1 MAHRSSWTESSKPRW
16 SDVSGC
22 FGDGDWQG
30 GRAATFAI
38 FSTFEI
44 STFELTASLSRG
56 PAPGYNRWVLDILL
70 KIVATL
76 GLVALN
82 AYFVACEFAA
92 VTARP
97 GRLKPLAKTS
107 LLARAAL
114 RVKDRLDLY
123 LSSCQ
128 LGLSL
133 ATLALGAVTEPAIGS
148 LVEPLTSVLPI
159 GHEAK
164 RAIAFTLSF
173 SLSVAL
179 HIVIGEQAP
188 KNLSIRTADRLLM
201 PLAPPLIAF
210 TYLFYPAIWLLNA
223 SANGV
228 LRLAR
233 MAPPPGA
240 ANGNHGSESA
250 HSQEELRALLLQA
263 VAAGTVPKSSARILT
278 GAFEFGEL
286 KVRQIMTPRLKVDYL
301 TLDEP
306 IGNVL
311 RTVQKSAYT
320 RLPLCDGDLDHV
332 VGLVHMKDLFAH
344 LQLSPG
350 KLRFADPD
358 PAVNGGQPIA
368 IADGLPGSALHVI
381 GSGDVDLR
389 QIKREILF
397 VPELT
402 PVPQLLRQ
410 FQARHLHLAVVVD
423 EYGATL
429 GIVTLEDVLE
439 EIVGEIEDEFDP
451 ATPNQPFVREADG
464 RCRVHGQYPAARTA
478 RPPGAA
484 RRAGPGRGRRH
495 GRRLRHPPVE
505 AVAQGRR
512 HGHARPLRRAGDG
525 RPAEP
530 CPTGGHQQ
538 HHPERRRTRRSRR
551 V

>member
-1 MAHRSSWTESSKPRW
+1 VYKRPVV
-16 SDVSGC
+16 DVL
-22 FGDGDWQG
+22 W
-30 GRAATFAI
+30 
-38 FSTFEI
+38 
-44 STFELTASLSRG
+44 
-56 PAPGYNRWVLDILL
+56 

-76 GLVALN
+76 GLVGLN
-82 AYFVACEFAA
+82 AFFVAAEFAA

-114 RVKDRLDLY
+114 QVKGRLDLY
-123 LSSCQ
+123 LSACQ
-128 LGLSL
+128 LGASL

-148 LVEPLTSVLPI
+148 LVEPLASLLRLGPESQKVV
-159 GHEAK
+159 
-164 RAIAFTLSF
+164 AFALSF
-173 SLSVAL
+173 SISVGL
-179 HIVIGEQAP
+179 HIVVGEQAP
-188 KNLSIRTADRLLM
+188 KNLSIRAADRILM
-201 PLAPPLIAF
+201 PLAMPLIGF

-223 SANGV
+223 SANAV

-233 MAPPPGA
+233 VPA
-240 ANGNHGSESA
+240 ADAHGGELA
-250 HSQEELRALLLQA
+250 HSHEELRALLLQA
-263 VAAGTVPKSSARILT
+263 VAAGTIPTGSAKILT

-301 TLDEP
+301 TLTEP
-306 IGNVL
+306 IDRVL

-344 LQLSPG
+344 LQLTPG
-350 KLRFADPD
+350 KLRFSDADQTASGSP
-358 PAVNGGQPIA
+358 PIA
-368 IADGLPGSALHVI
+368 IADGRPGSALHVI
-381 GSGDVDLR
+381 GSGDLDLVK
-389 QIKREILF
+389 IKREVLF

-464 RCRVHGQYPAARTA
+464 RCRVHGQYPLHELRD
-478 RPPGAA
+478 
-484 RRAGPGRGRRH
+484 
-495 GRRLRHPPVE
+495 RLALPDDVDLGVDVDTVGGYVTRQLKRWPK
-505 AVAQGRR
+505 
-512 HGHARPLRRAGDG
+512 AGDVVTLG
-525 RPAEP
+525 PYDVRVTAAQQNRVQQVVIGPTVDPAATP
-530 CPTGGHQQ
+530 ANGATTNQKSPG
-538 HHPERRRTRRSRR
+538 
-551 V
+551 

>member
-1 MAHRSSWTESSKPRW
+1 MLGIAW
-16 SDVSGC
+16 
-22 FGDGDWQG
+22 
-30 GRAATFAI
+30 
-38 FSTFEI
+38 
-44 STFELTASLSRG
+44 
-56 PAPGYNRWVLDILL
+56 

-76 GLVALN
+76 GLVGLN
-82 AYFVACEFAA
+82 AFFVAAEFSA

-114 RVKDRLDLY
+114 RIKGRLDLY
-123 LSSCQ
+123 LSACQ
-128 LGLSL
+128 LGASL

-148 LVEPLTSVLPI
+148 LVRPLTAALHLGP
-159 GHEAK
+159 EPAK
-164 RAIAFTLSF
+164 VVAFALSF
-173 SLSVAL
+173 ALSVGL
-179 HIVIGEQAP
+179 HIVVGEQAP
-188 KNLSIRTADRLLM
+188 KNLSIRVADRILM

-210 TYLFYPAIWLLNA
+210 TYLFYPFIWLLNTA
-223 SANGV
+223 ANAV
-228 LRLAR
+228 LKLAR
-233 MAPPPGA
+233 VPPA
-240 ANGNHGSESA
+240 ADPAHGGEVA
-250 HSQEELRALLLQA
+250 HSHEELRGLLVQA
-263 VAAGTVPKSSARILT
+263 VAAGTIPKATAKILT

-306 IGNVL
+306 IGRVL

-344 LQLSPG
+344 LQLVPG

-358 PAVNGGQPIA
+358 PAVGDGRPPPVPVA

-389 QIKREILF
+389 KVKRDVLF

-402 PVPQLLRQ
+402 PVPHLLGQ

-423 EYGATL
+423 EYGSTL

-451 ATPNQPFVREADG
+451 ATPHQPFVREPDG
-464 RCRVHGQYPAARTA
+464 RCRVHGQYPLHELRDRLSLPDDLDLGEDVDTVGGYVT
-478 RPPGAA
+478 RQLKRWPK
-484 RRAGPGRGRRH
+484 AGDVVALGPYEVR
-495 GRRLRHPPVE
+495 VT
-505 AVAQGRR
+505 VAQQNRVQQVMI
-512 HGHARPLRRAGDG
+512 APPAA
-525 RPAEP
+525 PAEP
-530 CPTGGHQQ
+530 AAGVARAG
-538 HHPERRRTRRSRR
+538 
-551 V
+551 

>member
-1 MAHRSSWTESSKPRW
+1 MF
-16 SDVSGC
+16 DV
-22 FGDGDWQG
+22 
-30 GRAATFAI
+30 
-38 FSTFEI
+38 
-44 STFELTASLSRG
+44 
-56 PAPGYNRWVLDILL
+56 LL

-82 AYFVACEFAA
+82 AFFVAAEFAA

-114 RVKDRLDLY
+114 RIKGQLDLY
-123 LSSCQ
+123 LSACQ
-128 LGLSL
+128 LGASL

-148 LVEPLTSVLPI
+148 LVKPLGPLLHLGPDSQRVVDYV
-159 GHEAK
+159 
-164 RAIAFTLSF
+164 LSF
-173 SLSVAL
+173 AISVGL
-179 HIVIGEQAP
+179 HIVVGEQAP
-188 KNLSIRTADRLLM
+188 KNLSIRAADRILM

-210 TYLFYPAIWLLNA
+210 TILFYPAIWLLNTA
-223 SANGV
+223 ANAV
-228 LRLAR
+228 LKLAR
-233 MAPPPGA
+233 VPPA
-240 ANGNHGSESA
+240 AEGGHGTDLA
-250 HSQEELRALLLQA
+250 HSHEELRALLMQA
-263 VAAGTVPKSSARILT
+263 VSAGTIPKSSAKILT

-306 IGNVL
+306 IGRVL

-332 VGLVHMKDLFAH
+332 IGLVHMKDLFAH

-358 PAVNGGQPIA
+358 PAVNDGQPVA

-389 QIKREILF
+389 AIKREILY

-451 ATPNQPFVREADG
+451 ATPTQPFVREADG
-464 RCRVHGQYPAARTA
+464 RCRVHGQYPLHELRDRLSLPEDLDLGEDVDTVGGYVTRQLKRWPKVGDTVALGAYEVRVTAAQQNRVSQVVISPTTD
-478 RPPGAA
+478 AA
-484 RRAGPGRGRRH
+484 A
-495 GRRLRHPPVE
+495 
-505 AVAQGRR
+505 A
-512 HGHARPLRRAGDG
+512 
-525 RPAEP
+525 PA
-530 CPTGGHQQ
+530 
-538 HHPERRRTRRSRR
+538 
-551 V
+551 

>member
-1 MAHRSSWTESSKPRW
+1 ML
-16 SDVSGC
+16 
-22 FGDGDWQG
+22 
-30 GRAATFAI
+30 
-38 FSTFEI
+38 EI
-44 STFELTASLSRG
+44 A
-56 PAPGYNRWVLDILL
+56 W

-82 AYFVACEFAA
+82 AYFVASEFAA

-114 RVKDRLDLY
+114 KVKGQLDLY

-128 LGLSL
+128 LGASL

-148 LVEPLTSVLPI
+148 LVEPLAAHLHL
-159 GHEAK
+159 GREAQK
-164 RAIAFTLSF
+164 VVDFALSF
-173 SLSVAL
+173 SLSVGL
-179 HIVIGEQAP
+179 HIVVGEQAP
-188 KNLSIRTADRLLM
+188 KNLSIRAADRILM

-210 TYLFYPAIWLLNA
+210 TYLFYPAIWLLNT
-223 SANGV
+223 SANAV
-228 LRLAR
+228 LRIAGV
-233 MAPPPGA
+233 PPADQG
-240 ANGNHGSESA
+240 HGGELA

-263 VAAGTVPKSSARILT
+263 VAAGTIPKGSAKILT

-301 TLDEP
+301 SLDEP
-306 IGNVL
+306 IGKVL

-332 VGLVHMKDLFAH
+332 VGVVHMKDLFAH
-344 LQLSPG
+344 LHLAPG
-350 KLRFADPD
+350 KLRFADHD
-358 PAVNGGQPIA
+358 QNGAGPAIA
-368 IADGLPGSALHVI
+368 IADGQPGSALHVI
-381 GSGDVDLR
+381 GSGEVDLR
-389 QIKREILF
+389 KIQREVLF

-402 PVPQLLRQ
+402 PVPHLLRQ

-451 ATPNQPFVREADG
+451 ATPQQPFVREADG
-464 RCRVHGQYPAARTA
+464 RCRVFGQYPLHELRD
-478 RPPGAA
+478 
-484 RRAGPGRGRRH
+484 
-495 GRRLRHPPVE
+495 RLALPDDLDLGENVDTVGGYVTRQLKRWPK
-505 AVAQGRR
+505 
-512 HGHARPLRRAGDG
+512 AGDSVALG
-525 RPAEP
+525 PYEVRVTAVQQNRVQQVMISPPALAETTP
-530 CPTGGHQQ
+530 
-538 HHPERRRTRRSRR
+538 

>member
-1 MAHRSSWTESSKPRW
+1 M
-16 SDVSGC
+16 V
-22 FGDGDWQG
+22 
-30 GRAATFAI
+30 
-38 FSTFEI
+38 
-44 STFELTASLSRG
+44 
-56 PAPGYNRWVLDILL
+56 DIAW

-76 GLVALN
+76 GLVGLN
-82 AYFVACEFAA
+82 AYFVAAEFAA

-114 RVKDRLDLY
+114 KVKGHLDLY

-128 LGLSL
+128 LGASL

-148 LVEPLTSVLPI
+148 LVQPLAAHLHL
-159 GHEAK
+159 GREAQQVVD
-164 RAIAFTLSF
+164 FTLSF
-173 SLSVAL
+173 ALSVGL
-179 HIVIGEQAP
+179 HIVVGEQAP
-188 KNLSIRTADRLLM
+188 KNLSIRAADRILM

-210 TYLFYPAIWLLNA
+210 TYLFYPAIWLLNT
-223 SANGV
+223 SANAV
-228 LRLAR
+228 LRLAGV
-233 MAPPPGA
+233 PPAAGA
-240 ANGNHGSESA
+240 HGGEMA

-263 VAAGTVPKSSARILT
+263 VAAGTIPKGSAKILT

-306 IGNVL
+306 IGKVL

-344 LQLSPG
+344 LHLAPG

-358 PAVNGGQPIA
+358 QTGTGPAVA
-368 IADGLPGSALHVI
+368 IADGRPGSALHVI

-389 QIKREILF
+389 KVQREILF

-451 ATPNQPFVREADG
+451 ATPQQPFVREADG
-464 RCRVHGQYPAARTA
+464 RCRVFGQYPLHELRDRLQLPEDLDLGEDVDTVGGYVTWQLKRWPKVGDSVPLGPYEVRVTA
-478 RPPGAA
+478 VQQNRVQQVMISPPTIS
-484 RRAGPGRGRRH
+484 
-495 GRRLRHPPVE
+495 PV
-505 AVAQGRR
+505 
-512 HGHARPLRRAGDG
+512 
-525 RPAEP
+525 
-530 CPTGGHQQ
+530 
-538 HHPERRRTRRSRR
+538 
-551 V
+551 

>member
-1 MAHRSSWTESSKPRW
+1 MPRLLPTRVSDATPPGPLSRRPRW
-16 SDVSGC
+16 
-22 FGDGDWQG
+22 
-30 GRAATFAI
+30 
-38 FSTFEI
+38 
-44 STFELTASLSRG
+44 
-56 PAPGYNRWVLDILL
+56 GYNGPVVEILL
-70 KIVATL
+70 KIVAML

-82 AYFVACEFAA
+82 AFFVSAEFAA

-114 RVKDRLDLY
+114 QVKGRLDLY
-123 LSSCQ
+123 LSACQ
-128 LGLSL
+128 LGASL

-148 LVEPLTSVLPI
+148 LVQPLGRLLRLGPDAERVVDYV
-159 GHEAK
+159 
-164 RAIAFTLSF
+164 LSF
-173 SLSVAL
+173 SISVGL
-179 HIVIGEQAP
+179 HIVVGEQAP
-188 KNLSIRTADRLLM
+188 KNLSIRAADRILK

-223 SANGV
+223 
-228 LRLAR
+228 
-233 MAPPPGA
+233 A
-240 ANGNHGSESA
+240 ANAVVRLVHVPSAADAAHGGELA

-263 VAAGTVPKSSARILT
+263 VAAGTIPKGSAKILT

-306 IGNVL
+306 IGRVL

-344 LQLSPG
+344 LQLAPG

-358 PAVNGGQPIA
+358 PSVNGGQPVA
-368 IADGLPGSALHVI
+368 IADGQPGSALHVI

-389 QIKREILF
+389 KVQREVLF

-451 ATPNQPFVREADG
+451 ATPQQPFVREADG
-464 RCRVHGQYPAARTA
+464 RCRVHGQYPLHELRD
-478 RPPGAA
+478 
-484 RRAGPGRGRRH
+484 
-495 GRRLRHPPVE
+495 RLSLPDDLNLGEDVDTVGGYVTRQLKRWPK
-505 AVAQGRR
+505 
-512 HGHARPLRRAGDG
+512 AGDVVDLG
-525 RPAEP
+525 PYEVRVTAAQQNRVQQVVIEAKV
-530 CPTGGHQQ
+530 PTPVPTAKAG
-538 HHPERRRTRRSRR
+538 
-551 V
+551 